1 MNIKE
6 IAKFVNDEKAAIAFV
21 EGLRW
26 PNGPVCPHCGSGE
39 KVYALEGKTTRA
51 GLRKCGKCRKQF
63 TVRVGTIFEDSHI
76 PLGKWLYAIFQM
88 CSSKKGVSAN
98 QLKRELGLTYK
109 SAWFLCHRVRLA
121 MSQPPLI
128 GMLGSGG
135 KTVEIDE
142 TYIGGKVSNNT
153 RKQRLGSGHVG
164 KAVVMTLIERDGEAR
179 TFHTPDARAR
189 SLRPV
194 IRIAVSDT
202 AHVVTDQY
210 QAYFGIGKHV
220 ASHKV
225 INHSKSYVRGI
236 IHINFAESYH
246 SLLKRGIFGT
256 FHHVSEKHLSRYLR
270 EFEFKWNSRK
280 VTDGERT
287 SNAIR
292 GALGKRL
299 MYKTPLSSN

>member
-1 MNIKE
+1 MNLSDV
-6 IAKFVNDEKAAIAFV
+6 AKFLNDERAAVAFV

-26 PNGPVCPHCGSGE
+26 PEGPICPHCGSGE
-39 KVYALEGKTTRA
+39 KVYALEGKTTRI
-51 GLRKCGKCRKQF
+51 GLRKCGKCRKTF
-63 TVRVGTIFEDSHI
+63 TARIDTIFEDSHI

-88 CSSKKGVSAN
+88 CSAKKGVSAN

-109 SAWFLCHRVRLA
+109 SAWFLCHRIRLA

-142 TYIGGKVSNNT
+142 TYVGGRISNNK
-153 RKQRLGSGHVG
+153 RKPRLGSDHVG

-194 IRIAVSDT
+194 IRVAVSDT

-210 QAYFGIGKHV
+210 QGYFGIGKFVGKH
-220 ASHKV
+220 SV
-225 INHSKSYVRGI
+225 INHTRSYVRGL

-246 SLLKRGIFGT
+246 SLLKRGILGT
-256 FHHVSEKHLSRYLR
+256 FHHVSEKHLARYLR

-280 VTDGERT
+280 EADGDRAIA
-287 SNAIR
+287 AIR
-292 GALGKRL
+292 GAEGKRL
-299 MYKTPLSSN
+299 TYKPLLTH